1 MPSTLGCW
9 GVGARLEIYL
19 VHHPEVSKNT
29 AVTEFILTGI
39 KFIVFRHEE
48 NMILC
53 LINNG
58 L

>member
-1 MPSTLGCW
+1 MPSTSTV

-53 LINNG
+53 IIK
-58 L
+58 